1 MKIQGVGST
10 PVYTDYSVS
19 KSEGAPVQ
27 EVQQVQQTKGTPVE
41 AGGVQT
47 NLEEQ
52 NNPQLGQ
59 EMDEEIL
66 KKSVDQANQSLK
78 SYNRYIQRAVH
89 EKTHTVMYTV
99 RDSITNEVIAEFP
112 PKKIQDMIAK
122 MWEMAGLFVDEKA

>member
-10 PVYTDYSVS
+10 PAYTDYSVR
-19 KSEGAPVQ
+19 KSEGEPVQ
-27 EVQQVQQTKGTPVE
+27 EAQAAQQIQETPAEVGE
-41 AGGVQT
+41 LQT

-52 NNPQLGQ
+52 NNPQSKNQ
-59 EMDEEIL
+59 MDEEIL

-78 SYNRYIQRAVH
+78 AYNRYIQRAVH
-89 EKTHTVMYTV
+89 EKTHTVMYTI
-99 RDSITNEVIAEFP
+99 RDSVTNEVIAEFP

>member
-10 PVYTDYSVS
+10 PVYTEYPVQ

-27 EVQQVQQTKGTPVE
+27 EVQPVKQTQGTPTGTGE
-41 AGGVQT
+41 LQT
-47 NLEEQ
+47 NPDEQ
-52 NNPQLGQ
+52 NNPQAEQ
-59 EMDEEIL
+59 QMDEEIL
-66 KKSVDQANQSLK
+66 KKSVEQANQSLK
-78 SYNRYIQRAVH
+78 AYNRYIQRAVH

-99 RDSITNEVIAEFP
+99 RDSKTNEIIAEFP

>member
-47 NLEEQ
+47 NPEEQ

-99 RDSITNEVIAEFP
+99 RDSRTNEVIAEFP